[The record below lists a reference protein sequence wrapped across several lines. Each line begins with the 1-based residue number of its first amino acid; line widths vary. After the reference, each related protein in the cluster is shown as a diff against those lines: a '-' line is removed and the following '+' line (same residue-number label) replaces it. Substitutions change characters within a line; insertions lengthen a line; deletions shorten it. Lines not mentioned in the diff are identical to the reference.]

1 MLRDDPLPG
10 PLNMARDHALASTLP
25 PGSAVL
31 RLYRWAVPTLSLGRN
46 EPARGRYEP
55 GRAREAGIDLVR
67 RPTGGRA
74 VLHWRELTYAAVLPL
89 RALGGVREAYVT
101 LNRALRWGLAALG
114 VPAAI
119 AGEVDGRRAPAP
131 DAGPCFREPA
141 PGEVVAGGR
150 KLVGSAQARIGRA
163 LLQHGSILLA
173 DDQRLIDAVRG
184 KGRDDDPAS
193 EAESPPATLGDLL
206 GRPVPWET
214 LADAVEAGFREQLG
228 GRWRSAPATP
238 DPDEEARLE
247 AKYRSPT
254 WTWRR

>member
-1 MLRDDPLPG
+1 MLRDEPLPG
-10 PLNMARDHALASTLP
+10 PRNMARDHALALTLP
-25 PGSAVL
+25 RGSAVL

-46 EPARGRYEP
+46 EPARGRYDP
-55 GRAREAGIDLVR
+55 ALARKAGIDLVR

-74 VLHWRELTYAAVLPL
+74 VLHWRELTYAVVLPL

-101 LNRALRWGLAALG
+101 LNRALRRGLSTLG

-119 AGEVDGRRAPAP
+119 AGEVEGRRAPAP
-131 DAGPCFREPA
+131 DAGPCFNEPA

-184 KGRDDDPAS
+184 TARCDDPHPGT
-193 EAESPPATLGDLL
+193 EAPPATVEELL
-206 GRPVPWET
+206 DRPVPWET
-214 LADAVEAGFREQLG
+214 LADAVEAGFREHLG
-228 GRWRSAPATP
+228 GSWRSAPAAP
-238 DPDEEARLE
+238 DPDEEVRLE
-247 AKYRSPT
+247 ARYRSPA